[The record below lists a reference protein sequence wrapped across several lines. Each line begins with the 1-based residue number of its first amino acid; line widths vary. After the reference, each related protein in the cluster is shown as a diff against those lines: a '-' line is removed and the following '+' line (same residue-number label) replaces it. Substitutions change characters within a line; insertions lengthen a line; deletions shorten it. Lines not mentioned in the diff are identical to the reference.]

1 MNWTI
6 STSDKVSHAQVS
18 HIIPNEKLNITCII
32 CFKMWNCCL
41 PPLFVLRGK
50 KAVGFY
56 ILLAH
61 IGDSDYITN
70 WWGAVVLVV
79 FSTFVQMCSKTTLI
93 MSKNLW
99 TTCFVFVLCLSGRAH
114 TAQRERKEE
123 KAQFVFSG
131 WAFLLL
137 FLFLFEPFATPFANG
152 FHFELTCRH
161 HFQP

>member
-41 PPLFVLRGK
+41 PPWFVLRGK

-61 IGDSDYITN
+61 IGDSVYITN

-93 MSKNLW
+93 IY
-99 TTCFVFVLCLSGRAH
+99 
-114 TAQRERKEE
+114 ERKFMNYLLRFCSVSIRPCTHSTKRE
-123 KAQFVFSG
+123 KRRESAICLFGLSFFAVVSFSVR
-131 WAFLLL
+131 
-137 FLFLFEPFATPFANG
+137 TVCNSI
-152 FHFELTCRH
+152 C
-161 HFQP
+161 

>member
-6 STSDKVSHAQVS
+6 STSDKVSHTQVS

-61 IGDSDYITN
+61 IGDSVYITN

-79 FSTFVQMCSKTTLI
+79 FSTFVQMCSKNHI
-93 MSKNLW
+93 DY
-99 TTCFVFVLCLSGRAH
+99 
-114 TAQRERKEE
+114 ERKFMNYLLRFCSVSIRPCTHSTKRE
-123 KAQFVFSG
+123 KKKKRNLSFRVGF
-131 WAFLLL
+131 FLLL

>member
-1 MNWTI
+1 
-6 STSDKVSHAQVS
+6 
-18 HIIPNEKLNITCII
+18 
-32 CFKMWNCCL
+32 MWNCCL

-61 IGDSDYITN
+61 IGDSVYITN

-93 MSKNLW
+93 MSENLW

-114 TAQRERKEE
+114 TAQREKRRKS
-123 KAQFVFSG
+123 AICLFGLDFFCCCFFFCSNRLQLH
-131 WAFLLL
+131 LLADSTSNWL
-137 FLFLFEPFATPFANG
+137 VDIISNRSEFTLHRTAALKVD
-152 FHFELTCRH
+152 
-161 HFQP
+161 